1 MTRTSFLRMFEETIL
16 APPGSLTGEESLEK
30 LKDWD
35 SLSVAVFIAHA
46 DERFSISL
54 SGDDVVQCKTV
65 NDLSGLL
72 GSYG

>member
-1 MTRTSFLRMFEETIL
+1 MTRANFLQMFEETIM
-16 APPGSLTGEESLEK
+16 APPGSLTGDESLEK

-35 SLSVAVFIAHA
+35 SLAVVVFISQA
-46 DERFSISL
+46 DERFSVTL

-72 GSYG
+72 GNSG